1 MKRFLFLLVA
11 SLSIAAA
18 DVSVGKTLT
27 QGNVSI
33 LLTKYSNRPFPDA
46 QGLPQVAPELL
57 KEGITVFV
65 TSTNQ
70 ATTAFKVTVNYR
82 DGDSVL
88 TATAFA
94 ERSDALDSKGA
105 TATFEIGSAP
115 VASIKVDELTR
126 QSSSDFSE

>member
-18 DVSVGKTLT
+18 DVSIGKTLT

-33 LLTKYSNRPFPDA
+33 LLTKYSNRPLPDA
-46 QGLPQVAPELL
+46 QGLPQVPPEFL
-57 KEGITVFV
+57 KEGVTVFV
-65 TSTNQ
+65 TSSNQ
-70 ATTAFKVTVNYR
+70 ATTAFKVTINYR
-82 DGDSVL
+82 DGDSAL

-105 TATFEIGSAP
+105 TATLEIGNAP
-115 VASIKVDELTR
+115 IASVKVEELTR
-126 QSSSDFSE
+126 QSSSEFSE